1 MPTTCVEPNETSQ
14 SVSVADREIL
24 ETIAE
29 LPRDVGWFLLVGGLI
44 SELGMPGVPPFWI
57 PGMLILWPRTGTRV
71 ANFLR
76 RRSPNIFNQC
86 LHMVHRYAM
95 DLEKRYP
102 MKRRLDPENNIK

>member
-1 MPTTCVEPNETSQ
+1 MPVICSDSGGTPQPVP
-14 SVSVADREIL
+14 APDREIL

-71 ANFLR
+71 AKYLQ
-76 RRSPNIFNQC
+76 RRSPSLFNKC
-86 LHMVHRYAM
+86 LHMVNRYAQ

-102 MKRRLDPENNIK
+102 MRQPNQTNIG